1 MEQCTTSCEEHR
13 CEPRLDYPVKYNWRR
28 KKKHPMGE
36 NSLQKLMTTKLV
48 LQRILEGILWTE
60 KVDHTQEA

>member
-1 MEQCTTSCEEHR
+1 
-13 CEPRLDYPVKYNWRR
+13 
-28 KKKHPMGE
+28 MGE

-60 KVDHTQEA
+60 KKSYPRGIRERINNDIIMIYEVVL